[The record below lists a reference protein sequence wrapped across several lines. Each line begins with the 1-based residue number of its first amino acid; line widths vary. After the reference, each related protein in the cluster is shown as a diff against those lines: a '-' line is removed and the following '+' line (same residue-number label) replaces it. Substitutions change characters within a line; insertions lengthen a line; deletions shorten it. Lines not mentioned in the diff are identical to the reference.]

1 MELALVRHAPAGIA
15 LPWARGGRMNTA
27 GASLISIT
35 ATILV
40 MSQLGIAHLL
50 PSRND
55 RLAQMSELHAS
66 AAVRVPTTPDA
77 VAATAT
83 AAEATAQEPAVTLP
97 VVPVPAVAV
106 PTQGRHSPEA
116 VAASVAAV
124 IPAAAPAPTLPPP
137 AALPSQASPTPAAAP
152 TSRLKPEAKLVPIA
166 AGTMLSGVRRVVAVA
181 ASPGFARHNAAAAKT
196 PGRGSAVAAPG
207 TPLIPPTVRRSAVGV
222 GTPPAVKQPLS
233 LHTDLIGPGSPAGA
247 PDPKRQAALR

>member
-66 AAVRVPTTPDA
+66 AAVRAPAMPAA
-77 VAATAT
+77 VAAAAPAT
-83 AAEATAQEPAVTLP
+83 EAAAQDPAATLP
-97 VVPVPAVAV
+97 VVPVPAVVV

-137 AALPSQASPTPAAAP
+137 AASPSQASPTPVAAP
-152 TSRLKPEAKLVPIA
+152 ASRLKPEAKLVPIA
-166 AGTMLSGVRRVVAVA
+166 GGTMLSGVRRVVAVA
-181 ASPGFARHNAAAAKT
+181 ASPGFARHNAAAAAKT
-196 PGRGSAVAAPG
+196 PGRGSAVAVPPG
-207 TPLIPPTVRRSAVGV
+207 TPLIPPAARRSAV